1 MPTLIIN
8 GQQVNNITLNGTDV
22 KQISD
27 GVNVLWEQRTVI
39 ESPLRVV
46 NNVAGSAITVT
57 LTRNGS
63 PADIDIEYST
73 DNVNWNT
80 WTETNGV
87 RSMSIAQNG
96 NLFLRGNNP
105 NGLNPTIS
113 ATDYY
118 SFTADKKYA
127 MAGDIRSLIS
137 RYEIEEI
144 PDGAFMRFF
153 YNSTTLDDVSYVGLK
168 ATTLGNSAYR
178 NLFYGCTGLRFSP
191 HLLPA
196 TTAPERAYND
206 MFSGCSALKVMPII
220 SATSFGNITCS
231 GMFNGCSALT
241 QQWATA
247 TATDSTKTNIA
258 FTIESSDV
266 NSFSYMFTNCTALVD
281 ASGITATQTTNWKP
295 SVCINMF
302 YGCTALTS
310 APSITFGSF
319 ASGTAHCQQM
329 FYNCTSLASTP
340 NIHLDATTIYQ
351 QTYKNMYRGC
361 TKLTT
366 APEIKA
372 TTMFADT
379 NNGSLVGMFY
389 GCTALTYIKVNFT
402 DWNGGNY
409 TTQWTYGVHISGRFD
424 CPTTLTATKN
434 TDAFNIYNQTSYI
447 PQGWGVNK
455 YSSWDCTDVYIYKQS
470 SGANELARFTIK
482 KWNGSYPTSG
492 AVGGNRT
499 FSRGTSSYPSPPR
512 VPSATSS
519 ITVNG
524 SGQMFFNIGSPY
536 SGTSYYVIKFRMETK
551 DSSSNDDTIWCF
563 YKTVTNPL

>member
-1 MPTLIIN
+1 MTLDVSDATSIKLN
-8 GQQVNNITLNGTDV
+8 GQDV
-22 KQISD
+22 TKISD
-27 GVNVLWEQRTVI
+27 GVNTLWEQRTVI
-39 ESPLRVV
+39 ASPLRVV

-73 DNVNWNT
+73 DNVNWTT

-96 NLFLRGNNP
+96 NLYLRGNNP
-105 NGLNPTIS
+105 NGLNPNTS
-113 ATDYY
+113 KTDYY

-127 MAGDIRSLIS
+127 MVGDIRSLIS

-144 PDGAFMRFF
+144 PDGAFMCFF
-153 YNSTTLDDVSYVGLK
+153 NNSTTLDNVSYVGLK
-168 ATTLGNSAYR
+168 ATTLGKSAYR

-206 MFSGCSALKVMPII
+206 MFSGCSSLEVMPII
-220 SATSFGNITCS
+220 SATVFGNITCS

-247 TATDSTKTNIA
+247 TATDSTKTNIS
-258 FTIESSDV
+258 FTIASSDV
-266 NSFSYMFTNCTALVD
+266 NSFSYMFQNCTSLVN
-281 ASGITATQTTNWKP
+281 AGGITATQTTDWRGQ
-295 SVCINMF
+295 VFIGMF
-302 YGCTALTS
+302 NNCSSLTT

-329 FYNCTSLASTP
+329 FANTSLVSTP
-340 NIHLDATTIYQ
+340 NIHLNATTVYQ

-361 TKLTT
+361 SKLTT

-372 TTMFADT
+372 TTLVDAGT
-379 NNGSLVGMFY
+379 SHENSSLAYMFY
-389 GCTALTYIKVNFT
+389 GCTTLNYIKVNFT
-402 DWNGGNY
+402 DWNSGNY
-409 TTQWTYGVHISGRFD
+409 TNSWTYGVHISGRFD

-434 TDAFNIYNQTSYI
+434 TDAFNVYSDTSHI

-455 YSSWDCTDVYIYKQS
+455 YSSWDCTDAYFYKQS
-470 SGANELARFTIK
+470 SGVNELVRITIK
-482 KWNGSYPTSG
+482 KWNGSFPSSG
-492 AVGGNRT
+492 AVGGNR
-499 FSRGTSSYPSPPR
+499 SYAVGTYSYPSPPSD
-512 VPSATSS
+512 PSASAS
-519 ITVNG
+519 VSVNG
-524 SGQMFFNIGSPY
+524 SGQMVFNVGSPI
-536 SGTSYYVIKFRMETK
+536 SGTRYYAVKFRMATK
-551 DSSSNDDTIWCF
+551 DSSSNADTIWCF
-563 YKTVTNPL
+563 YKTVTNP